1 MFMKEQ
7 DAVTTRG
14 VLATM
19 SQQQGWAASDVGA
32 YEGAAT
38 SSTRSPF
45 LRKGES
51 IQISSQLM
59 HVNEPYP
66 FQFMEWWFIA
76 VKRADGELY
85 FYYVG
90 E

>member
-1 MFMKEQ
+1 MLTKEQ

-19 SQQQGWAASDVGA
+19 SQQQGWAASGVGA
-32 YEGAAT
+32 FEDAAT
-38 SSTRSPF
+38 PPARSPF

-51 IQISSQLM
+51 LQISSHLM
-59 HVNEPYP
+59 HANEPYP
-66 FQFMEWWFIA
+66 FQFMEWWFVA